1 MYCHDLSK
9 KMGLVVP
16 SNISCTIPTCK
27 NPYEIYYRSVLA
39 MREIGN
45 GHTTLTMLYEHT
57 SFLLVLVEK
66 RFNYMQERLYGAY
79 QQVAEVSM
87 NCYAK

>member
-1 MYCHDLSK
+1 
-9 KMGLVVP
+9 
-16 SNISCTIPTCK
+16 
-27 NPYEIYYRSVLA
+27 